1 MLYPSKI
8 VNLQHFRLCFLSR
21 VFHNALAWHGG
32 DDLILTATPNGLVLK
47 TCSLRTLP
55 TVDVE
60 GEMLA
65 GNGAG
70 GGGGGGVP
78 ATKKKAPLVQ
88 NSGGALQVLRSSVQ
102 VATEEFDH
110 YRLEA
115 EATEREPTLCLS
127 LKHFRSFLWFGESMN
142 MPLQLRFSDSSQ

>member
-1 MLYPSKI
+1 M
-8 VNLQHFRLCFLSR
+8 CFSR

-32 DDLILTATPNGLVLK
+32 DDLILTATQNGLLLK

-60 GEMLA
+60 GELLGGKGA
-65 GNGAG
+65 GAGAGAG
-70 GGGGGGVP
+70 GVGSVS

-102 VATEEFDH
+102 VAPEEFDH

-115 EATEREPTLCLS
+115 EASEREPSLCLS